1 MKKALSL
8 ALACI
13 LMLVI
18 LTPCMAADKTAGA
31 RLDTTVS
38 IGAWPQSLVGQK
50 ESDALTAKLK
60 SSTVQWQSDV
70 LPDGRTILYCDVA
83 FQPFSSPA
91 TDGPTYCALEQ
102 QPTYRAVRIGAGAI
116 QWYRWEPLTW
126 EWVSYQ
132 GLYVVVCTSVVFAV
146 ENNDDAVI
154 TWLRDSFYRNALSA
168 AEQEEWRLCMPA
180 HGMTNDSVA
189 AVGDYAALYG
199 ADGSTY
205 YQCADPEIPEAQLT
219 EEPVLAENPAAQT
232 QLPAAADKKDG
243 RAASA
248 VKTEKS
254 TPVCVKQA
262 CESSAFIG
270 VRPVLVWKDQPYA
283 GGIISWLLRLLGL

>member
-1 MKKALSL
+1 MKKILSL

-13 LMLVI
+13 LMLAL
-18 LTPCMAADKTAGA
+18 LTPCTAADKTVST
-31 RLDTTVS
+31 RSENTVT
-38 IGAWPQSLVGQK
+38 IGAWPQSLVDRK
-50 ESDALTAKLK
+50 ESAALTAKLK
-60 SSTVQWQSDV
+60 SSAVNWQSDV
-70 LPDGRTILYCDVA
+70 LPDGRAVLYCDVD

-91 TDGPTYCALEQ
+91 TDRPTYCALEQ
-102 QPTYRAVRIGAGAI
+102 RPTYRAVRIGGGSV

-126 EWVSYQ
+126 EQVSYH
-132 GLYVVVCTSVVFAV
+132 GLDVEVCTSVVFAV

-154 TWLRDSFYRNALSA
+154 TWLRDSFYQNALSA
-168 AEQEEWRLCMPA
+168 AEQEEWRVCMPA

-199 ADGSTY
+199 ADGSSY
-205 YQCADPEIPEAQLT
+205 YQVEDPDIPEAA
-219 EEPVLAENPAAQT
+219 EFERPVCAEDPAAQT
-232 QLPAAADKKDG
+232 EIPAVAGKKDD

-254 TPVCVKQA
+254 TPVCAKQA
-262 CESSAFIG
+262 CECPAFIG

-283 GGIISWLLRLLGL
+283 GGFISWLLHLLGF